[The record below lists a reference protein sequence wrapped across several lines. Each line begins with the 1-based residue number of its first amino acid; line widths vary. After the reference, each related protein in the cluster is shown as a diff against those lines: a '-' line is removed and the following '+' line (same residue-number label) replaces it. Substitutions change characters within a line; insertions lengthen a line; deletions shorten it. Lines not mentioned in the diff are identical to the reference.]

1 MAKNAERQPE
11 TGAPEAVHTHGPID
25 MEHLGRQALGD
36 PGLQQEI
43 LRLYDQMSKIYFS
56 RIEQSTN
63 TDDLARN
70 LHTLKSAASG
80 IGAWTVRDLTR
91 IAEEE
96 LRAGKVDPERIDD
109 IEMAV
114 NACSEFI
121 ASVVDDADAA

>member
-1 MAKNAERQPE
+1 MAKSAERLPE
-11 TGAPEAVHTHGPID
+11 PGLPKAVPGHGPID

-36 PGLQQEI
+36 PGLQEEI
-43 LRLYDQMSKIYFS
+43 LRLYDEMSRIYFS
-56 RIEQSTN
+56 RIEQSTT

-91 IAEEE
+91 AAEED
-96 LRAGKVDPERIDD
+96 LRVGKVDPERIDD
-109 IEMAV
+109 IELAV

-121 ASVVDDADAA
+121 ASIVGETA

>member
-1 MAKNAERQPE
+1 MAKSAERQPDF
-11 TGAPEAVHTHGPID
+11 GVPEAVHGHGPID

-43 LRLYDQMSKIYFS
+43 LRLYDQMSKIYFA

-63 TDDLARN
+63 GDDLARN

-80 IGAWTVRDLTR
+80 IGAWTVHDLTR

-96 LRAGKVDPERIDD
+96 LRQGKVDPERIDD
-109 IEMAV
+109 IELAV
-114 NACSEFI
+114 NACSAFI
-121 ASVVDDADAA
+121 ATVIDDAA

>member
-1 MAKNAERQPE
+1 MAKSAERQPE
-11 TGAPEAVHTHGPID
+11 PGTPRAVHAHGPID
-25 MEHLGRQALGD
+25 MDHLQRQALGD
-36 PGLQQEI
+36 PGLQDEI
-43 LRLYDQMSKIYFS
+43 LRLYDEMSKIYFA

-63 TDDLARN
+63 TEDLARN

-91 IAEEE
+91 MAEED
-96 LRAGKVDPERIDD
+96 LRQGKVDPERIAD

-121 ASVVDDADAA
+121 ASIVQDAA